1 MGFPTDQSIQ
11 QFVQGK
17 TIEHMEVWDEINI
30 STIVLRFTNG
40 EAFKISTM
48 ARIPERPKCLT
59 ITTPFK
65 SDETCMQSDLTKMNI
80 LGNTK

>member
-48 ARIPERPKCLT
+48 ARIPERPK
-59 ITTPFK
+59 
-65 SDETCMQSDLTKMNI
+65 
-80 LGNTK
+80 